1 MSTVHDEIMENLH
14 NCMREENIEI
24 LETIHDIQYSTGTLG
39 PLHNTITHARFCDVG
54 FTYGFSTC
62 YGETNTIHTV
72 ALLNTNPIVLV
83 HSRTFVDTDPTEI
96 CTTDLRKLAADLRR
110 LNREDPSDV

>member
-1 MSTVHDEIMENLH
+1 
-14 NCMREENIEI
+14 
-24 LETIHDIQYSTGTLG
+24 
-39 PLHNTITHARFCDVG
+39 
-54 FTYGFSTC
+54 
-62 YGETNTIHTV
+62 
-72 ALLNTNPIVLV
+72 VLV